1 VEEAAH
7 PRFIAGSSARVVLPS
22 GGTLKGGEHM
32 PTPETHHWKIKQ
44 LSKTPDAIAV
54 DTAEIR
60 KVFAE
65 DEASV
70 VHCTLPPNAVSV
82 ATRLVDIQEIWYFM
96 EGRGRIWLKEE
107 DEDEGQEK
115 EVGPGTCLTIPAG
128 VHFQYHTLGEDFLTF
143 LCVTMPPFRSPEAN
157 NERVPPHW

>member
-1 VEEAAH
+1 MPRRNTH
-7 PRFIAGSSARVVLPS
+7 P
-22 GGTLKGGEHM
+22 
-32 PTPETHHWKIKQ
+32 WKIKQ
-44 LSKTPDAIAV
+44 LSTTPDAIAV

-82 ATRLVDIQEIWYFM
+82 ATRLIDIHEIWYFI

-107 DEDEGQEK
+107 DEAKGSEK
-115 EVGPGTCLTIPAG
+115 EVGPGTCLTMPAG
-128 VHFQYHTLGEDFLTF
+128 VHFQYRTLGEDFLSF
-143 LCVTMPPFRSPEAN
+143 LCVTMPPFRSQEAN
-157 NERVPPHW
+157 NERVLAHWKQE